1 MIYRI
6 TNNYIARFLHFLEEK
21 FESPKSFKRIGSVLV
36 IIFTIAIILIE
47 LNRRHMFGPFLSKT
61 LPTNHLLAIEMAFNL
76 LLFIEVI
83 SLIFKLV
90 QSFANSVG
98 KQFEVLSLILL
109 RDTFK
114 EFSHF
119 KEPIIWS
126 SVSNAVVPIMASSAG
141 SLIIFILI
149 GFYYKL
155 QKHQPI
161 TKDENDLISFKA
173 AKYSI
178 ALLLLAIFHAMGIL
192 SIYQQIAYGKAY
204 FSIFEAFYT
213 ILVFADIFIVLFS
226 IRGSYS
232 YPVTFRNSGFAVAT
246 IMIRLAL
253 IAPPAYGALIGIVTS
268 VFAILLT
275 LAYNYFTTETS
286 VIEYLVSRYKRKDRL
301 KKFRTDITKD

>member
-6 TNNYIARFLHFLEEK
+6 TNDYIARLLHFLEEK
-21 FESPKSFKRIGSVLV
+21 YESPKSFKTIGSILV
-36 IIFTIAIILIE
+36 VIFILGILLIE
-47 LNRRHMFGPFLSKT
+47 LNRHGLLGGFATRT
-61 LPTNHLLAIEMAFNL
+61 LPTNHLLAIEMVFNL

-98 KQFEVLSLILL
+98 KQFEVFSLILL

-119 KEPIIWS
+119 KEPLIWS
-126 SVSNAVVPIMASSAG
+126 NVSEAVIPIMASSMG
-141 SLIIFILI
+141 SLVIFILI

-178 ALLLLAIFHAMGIL
+178 ALLLLAILHALGII
-192 SIYQQIAYGKAY
+192 SIYQQIVYGKAY
-204 FSIFEAFYT
+204 FSLFGAFYT

-232 YPVTFRNSGFAVAT
+232 YAVAFRNSGFAVST
-246 IMIRLAL
+246 IIIRLAL
-253 IAPPAYGALIGIVTS
+253 IAPPAYGAVIGIGTAI
-268 VFAILLT
+268 FAIMLT

-286 VIEYLVSRYKRKDRL
+286 VLEFLITRYKRKDRI
-301 KKFRTDITKD
+301 RRIQNR